1 MKKFFFIFLVLLAL
15 PTISRGESVFEL
27 ELECAQRTL
36 RSGRANYISVQFAQF
51 QEVALLYLREKQQNT
66 RDTMRINRH
75 WLDTQALNMADF
87 LSLYY
92 MSFVN
97 DTLTGEDYEVLRL
110 IFRDVSLSTPC
121 FYDANER
128 ITLQFV
134 LPEESKITPFSLD
147 TDWPKAYQKIQNELL
162 ESKYKWIVEQYQ
174 DIRKKLSCSN
184 EN

>member
-1 MKKFFFIFLVLLAL
+1 MKKFFFIFLLLLAL

-75 WLDTQALNMADF
+75 WLDIQALNMADF

-128 ITLQFV
+128 ITLH
-134 LPEESKITPFSLD
+134 
-147 TDWPKAYQKIQNELL
+147 
-162 ESKYKWIVEQYQ
+162 
-174 DIRKKLSCSN
+174 SCSLKRVRLRRSP
-184 EN
+184 

>member
-1 MKKFFFIFLVLLAL
+1 MKKFFFIFLVFMAL
-15 PTISRGESVFEL
+15 PTISWGESVFEL

-66 RDTMRINRH
+66 
-75 WLDTQALNMADF
+75 LDTQALNMADF

-147 TDWPKAYQKIQNELL
+147 TDWTKAYQKIQNELL

-184 EN
+184 ED